1 MSEPST
7 PLMRQYSA
15 IKKEHPNALLFFRL
29 GDFYE
34 LFFDDAILA
43 ARELQITL
51 TSRNKEKGVNIPM
64 CGVPYHAAEGYIAKL
79 IRRGFKVAVCE
90 QVEDPRLATKL
101 VRREVTRVVTPGT
114 AADSSL
120 NAEENNFL
128 AAVATVGDR
137 VGFAALDLS
146 TGEFRATEFAGE
158 SAGRR
163 IQEELEQ
170 LRPKEMLYG
179 SSAPLLEHA
188 SSTQLGSF
196 ATLNGRDTPHSTG
209 TAPVARISGFGWAE
223 TPLDDWIFAPDHA
236 IPLVENHFG
245 VLSLEGFGL
254 AGKQAAASAAGA
266 ILYYIRSTQRG
277 TLDHVD
283 RIGFYERQNC
293 LVLDAVTVRNLEL
306 IEPLFAGT
314 DAGVTLIRCLDATI
328 TPMGKRLLRMWMLR
342 PSLDRTEIEA
352 RLDAVD
358 VQVKDIVG
366 REELRRSLD
375 GILDLERLLSR
386 VTLETANPRDVL
398 ALGASLGKLPKV
410 RGVLAGLLAPRL
422 AMLHAA
428 IDELGDLRGKIES
441 MLAPEPPLTLND
453 GGVIAAGIDKDL
465 DELRD
470 LSHNSKQYLAQVE
483 TRERE
488 RTGIGSLK
496 VKFNSIFGYYIE
508 ISKANLHH
516 APTDYERKQTL
527 VNAERFTTPELKE
540 YESKILDAQ
549 EKIVEIER
557 RLFAE
562 LRSAIAAE
570 AKRIRQTALALA
582 EVDVLG
588 SLAHIAALRN
598 YCRPKFEADNS
609 DQTADLEIVEGRH
622 PVIELQEM
630 TIGNDR
636 FVPNDLFLNSKTHN
650 IVVLTGPNM
659 GGKSTYLR
667 QAALIVIMAQMGSFV
682 PARSVRMGIVDR
694 VFTRIG
700 ASDNVARGRSTFMV
714 EMTETAAILHTATP
728 RSLILLDEVGRGTST
743 YDGLAI
749 AWAAVEY
756 LHARVRAK
764 TLFATHYFELTEL
777 AEQLSGVKNYHV
789 SVKETGGSVVFLRRV
804 EPGAADRSYG
814 IEVAKLA
821 GLPNEVVVRAR
832 EVLAEHES
840 SEHRLSGHLTPGSAP
855 ERPAQLT
862 IFTPLSQPVL
872 EKLREADLDR
882 MTPLEA
888 LNLLAE
894 LKKAD
899 WQKRWQRR
907 TQLIHASGQLLIVGF
922 DGTEMSP
929 RLASLLAKIAPA
941 GVILFARNIKGVEQ
955 THTLLRECQKCV
967 AMPLFTCVDL
977 EGGTVDRFRNVLGT
991 APSPAEVFA
1000 TGSRALYRKHGRVIG
1015 ENCRA
1020 LGFNVDF
1027 APVLD
1032 LAFAASRSVMSSR
1045 AVSDDPKQVVVY
1057 AREFLQGL
1065 RDAGVLGCGKHFP
1078 WAG

>member
-7 PLMRQYSA
+7 PLMRQYAA

-34 LFFDDAILA
+34 LFFDDAVLA

-51 TSRNKEKGVNIPM
+51 TSRNKEKGVAIPM
-64 CGVPYHAAEGYIAKL
+64 CGVPYHAADGYIAKL

-90 QVEDPRLATKL
+90 QVEDPRLAKKL

-179 SSAPLLEHA
+179 SSAPLLERA
-188 SSTQLGSF
+188 AGVQIRSF
-196 ATLNGRDTPHSTG
+196 APDGREARPSSG
-209 TAPVARISGFGWAE
+209 TAPVARVSGGGWAE

-236 IPLVENHFG
+236 IPLLENHFG

-254 AGKQAAASAAGA
+254 AGKRAAASAAGA

-283 RIGFYERQNC
+283 RIGFYEQQNC

-314 DAGVTLIRCLDATI
+314 DAGVTLFRCLDATV
-328 TPMGKRLLRMWMLR
+328 TPMGKRLLRTWMLR
-342 PSLDRTEIEA
+342 PSLDRVEIEG
-352 RLDAVD
+352 RLDSVE
-358 VQVKDIVG
+358 VQVKDTVR
-366 REELRRSLD
+366 REELRRALD

-386 VTLETANPRDVL
+386 VTLETANPRDLL
-398 ALGASLGKLPKV
+398 ALAASLARIPKV
-410 RGVLAGLLAPRL
+410 RSVLAELSESRL
-422 AMLHAA
+422 SASRLGALHGA
-428 IDELGDLRGKIES
+428 IDELGDLRDKIDRT
-441 MLAPEPPLTLND
+441 LVPEPPLTLSD
-453 GGVIAAGIDKDL
+453 GGVIAAGVDKDL

-470 LSHNSKQYLAQVE
+470 LSRNSKQYLARVE
-483 TRERE
+483 QRERE

-508 ISKANLHH
+508 ISKANLHLSP
-516 APTDYERKQTL
+516 ADYERKQTL

-557 RLFAE
+557 LLFAE

-582 EVDVLG
+582 EVDVLAC
-588 SLAHIAALRN
+588 LAHIAALRN
-598 YCRPKFEADNS
+598 YCRPHFDEAEKAEDVG
-609 DQTADLEIVEGRH
+609 DLEIVEGRH
-622 PVIELQEM
+622 PVIELQELA
-630 TIGNDR
+630 TGSER
-636 FVPNDLFLNSKTHN
+636 FVPNDLFLDASTHN

-682 PARSVRMGIVDR
+682 PARAVRLGIVDR

-700 ASDNVARGRSTFMV
+700 ASDNLARGRSTFMV

-749 AWAAVEY
+749 AWAAIEY

-840 SEHRLSGHLTPGSAP
+840 SEHRLSGHLTPGAEP
-855 ERPAQLT
+855 ERPTQLT

-872 EKLREADLDR
+872 EKLREVDLNR
-882 MTPLEA
+882 LTPLEA

-894 LKKAD
+894 LKRQID
-899 WQKRWQRR
+899 
-907 TQLIHASGQLLIVGF
+907 
-922 DGTEMSP
+922 
-929 RLASLLAKIAPA
+929 
-941 GVILFARNIKGVEQ
+941 
-955 THTLLRECQKCV
+955 
-967 AMPLFTCVDL
+967 
-977 EGGTVDRFRNVLGT
+977 
-991 APSPAEVFA
+991 
-1000 TGSRALYRKHGRVIG
+1000 
-1015 ENCRA
+1015 
-1020 LGFNVDF
+1020 
-1027 APVLD
+1027 
-1032 LAFAASRSVMSSR
+1032 
-1045 AVSDDPKQVVVY
+1045 
-1057 AREFLQGL
+1057 
-1065 RDAGVLGCGKHFP
+1065 
-1078 WAG
+1078 

>member
-34 LFFDDAILA
+34 LFFDDAVLA

-51 TSRNKEKGVNIPM
+51 TSRNREKGIAIPM
-64 CGVPYHAAEGYIAKL
+64 CGVPYHAAEGYISKL

-90 QVEDPRLATKL
+90 QVEDPRLAKTL

-120 NAEENNFL
+120 NAEDNNFL
-128 AAVATVGDR
+128 AAMATVGEH

-170 LRPKEMLYG
+170 LRPKEILFG
-179 SSAPLLEHA
+179 SSAPLFDRQ
-188 SSTQLGSF
+188 S
-196 ATLNGRDTPHSTG
+196 RVTG
-209 TAPVARISGFGWAE
+209 TPARPPAENTTPAPARSTNGVTE

-236 IPLVENHFG
+236 LPLLENHFG

-254 AGKQAAASAAGA
+254 AGKLAAGSAAGA
-266 ILYYIRSTQRG
+266 ILYYIRATQRG

-293 LVLDAVTVRNLEL
+293 LVLDAVAVRNLEL

-314 DAGVTLIRCLDATI
+314 DAGVTLFRCMDATV
-328 TPMGKRLLRMWMLR
+328 TPMGKRLLRTWMLR
-342 PSLDRTEIEA
+342 PSLDRAEIEG
-352 RLDAVD
+352 RLDSVEA
-358 VQVKDIVG
+358 QLKDMMR
-366 REELRRSLD
+366 REELRRALE

-398 ALGASLGKLPKV
+398 ALAASLGRIPKV
-410 RGVLAGLLAPRL
+410 RMVLAGLIAPRL
-422 AMLHAA
+422 STLHLA
-428 IDELGDLRGKIES
+428 IDELSDLRERIDS
-441 MLAPEPPLTLND
+441 TLVPEPPLTLSD
-453 GGVIAAGIDKDL
+453 GGVIAPGVDKDL

-470 LSHNSKQYLAQVE
+470 LSRNSKQYLARVE

-508 ISKANLHH
+508 ISKVNLHLSP
-516 APTDYERKQTL
+516 ADYERKQTL

-549 EKIVEIER
+549 EKMVEIER

-562 LRSAIAAE
+562 LRSSIAAE

-588 SLAHIAALRN
+588 GLAHIAALRN
-598 YCRPKFEADNS
+598 YCRPRFESAD
-609 DQTADLEIVEGRH
+609 DAEHAGDLEIIEGRH
-622 PVIELQEM
+622 PVIELQELAA
-630 TIGNDR
+630 GSDR
-636 FVPNDLFLNSKTHN
+636 FIPNDLFLNSSSLKATNSSTQPVMMQN

-682 PARSVRMGIVDR
+682 SARSARLGIVDR
-694 VFTRIG
+694 IFTRIG

-714 EMTETAAILHTATP
+714 EMTETAAILHTATA

-749 AWAAVEY
+749 AWAAIEY
-756 LHARVRAK
+756 LHARVQAK

-789 SVKETGGSVVFLRRV
+789 SVKETGGSVVFLRRA

-814 IEVAKLA
+814 IEVVKLA

-840 SEHRLSGHLTPGSAP
+840 SEHRLSGHLTPGASTEP
-855 ERPAQLT
+855 ERPTQLT

-872 EKLREADLDR
+872 EKLREVDLNR
-882 MTPLEA
+882 LTPLEA

-894 LKKAD
+894 LKKQID
-899 WQKRWQRR
+899 
-907 TQLIHASGQLLIVGF
+907 
-922 DGTEMSP
+922 
-929 RLASLLAKIAPA
+929 
-941 GVILFARNIKGVEQ
+941 
-955 THTLLRECQKCV
+955 
-967 AMPLFTCVDL
+967 
-977 EGGTVDRFRNVLGT
+977 
-991 APSPAEVFA
+991 
-1000 TGSRALYRKHGRVIG
+1000 
-1015 ENCRA
+1015 
-1020 LGFNVDF
+1020 
-1027 APVLD
+1027 
-1032 LAFAASRSVMSSR
+1032 
-1045 AVSDDPKQVVVY
+1045 
-1057 AREFLQGL
+1057 
-1065 RDAGVLGCGKHFP
+1065 
-1078 WAG
+1078 

>member
-1 MSEPST
+1 MAELST
-7 PLMRQYSA
+7 PLMRQYAA
-15 IKKEHPNALLFFRL
+15 IKKEHPTALLFFRL

-34 LFFDDAILA
+34 LFFDDAVLA

-51 TSRNKEKGVNIPM
+51 TSRNKEKGVDIPM
-64 CGVPYHAAEGYIAKL
+64 CGVPYHAAEGYISKL

-90 QVEDPRLATKL
+90 QVEDPRFAKKL

-120 NAEENNFL
+120 NAEDNNFL
-128 AAVATVGDR
+128 AAVASVGAR

-146 TGEFRATEFAGE
+146 TGEFRATEFTGE
-158 SAGRR
+158 AASRR

-170 LRPKEMLYG
+170 LRPKELLYG
-179 SSAPLLEHA
+179 SSAPLLEKRVEAA
-188 SSTQLGSF
+188 SG
-196 ATLNGRDTPHSTG
+196 
-209 TAPVARISGFGWAE
+209 GFAE

-236 IPLVENHFG
+236 VPLLENHFG

-254 AGKQAAASAAGA
+254 AGKPAAASAAGA

-277 TLDHVD
+277 TLNHID
-283 RIGFYERQNC
+283 RVGFYERQNC
-293 LVLDAVTVRNLEL
+293 LVLDATTVRNLEL
-306 IEPLFAGT
+306 IEPLFAGN
-314 DAGVTLIRCLDATI
+314 DAGVTLFRCLDSTV
-328 TPMGKRLLRMWMLR
+328 TPMGKRLLRAWMLR
-342 PSLDRTEIEA
+342 PSLDVAEIQA
-352 RLDAVD
+352 RQDAVET
-358 VQVKDIVG
+358 QVKNTVG
-366 REELRRSLD
+366 REELRRTLE

-398 ALGASLGKLPKV
+398 ALAASLARVPQV
-410 RGVLAGLLAPRL
+410 RQTLTGFSATRL
-422 AMLHAA
+422 GELHARL
-428 IDELGDLRGKIES
+428 DELADLRQKIEQTIV
-441 MLAPEPPLTLND
+441 PEPPLTLAD
-453 GGVIAAGIDKDL
+453 GGVIAAGVDRDL

-470 LSHNSKQYLAQVE
+470 LSRNSKQYLAQVE
-483 TRERE
+483 QRERE
-488 RTGIGSLK
+488 RTGIASLK

-516 APTDYERKQTL
+516 APNDYERKQTL

-557 RLFAE
+557 RLFSE
-562 LRSAIAAE
+562 LRSAIASE

-582 EVDVLG
+582 EVDVLAC
-588 SLAHIAALRN
+588 LAHISALRD
-598 YCRPKFEADNS
+598 YCRPKFEPEGSTESGKKN
-609 DQTADLEIVEGRH
+609 DQSADLEIVAGRH
-622 PVIELQEM
+622 PVIEQQELARGSSL
-630 TIGNDR
+630 TNDR

-682 PARSVRMGIVDR
+682 PARAARLGIVDR

-700 ASDNVARGRSTFMV
+700 ASDNLARGRSTFMV
-714 EMTETAAILHTATP
+714 EMTETAAILHTATA
-728 RSLILLDEVGRGTST
+728 RSLILLDEVGRGTAT

-749 AWAAVEY
+749 AWAAIEY
-756 LHARVRAK
+756 LHARVHAK

-789 SVKETGGSVVFLRRV
+789 SVKEAGGSVVFLRKV

-840 SEHRLSGHLTPGSAP
+840 AEHRLTEHLTPGASSGNQP

-872 EKLREADLDR
+872 EKLREVDLNR
-882 MTPLEA
+882 LTPLEA

-894 LKKAD
+894 LKKE
-899 WQKRWQRR
+899 
-907 TQLIHASGQLLIVGF
+907 I
-922 DGTEMSP
+922 
-929 RLASLLAKIAPA
+929 
-941 GVILFARNIKGVEQ
+941 
-955 THTLLRECQKCV
+955 
-967 AMPLFTCVDL
+967 
-977 EGGTVDRFRNVLGT
+977 
-991 APSPAEVFA
+991 
-1000 TGSRALYRKHGRVIG
+1000 
-1015 ENCRA
+1015 
-1020 LGFNVDF
+1020 
-1027 APVLD
+1027 
-1032 LAFAASRSVMSSR
+1032 
-1045 AVSDDPKQVVVY
+1045 
-1057 AREFLQGL
+1057 
-1065 RDAGVLGCGKHFP
+1065 
-1078 WAG
+1078 